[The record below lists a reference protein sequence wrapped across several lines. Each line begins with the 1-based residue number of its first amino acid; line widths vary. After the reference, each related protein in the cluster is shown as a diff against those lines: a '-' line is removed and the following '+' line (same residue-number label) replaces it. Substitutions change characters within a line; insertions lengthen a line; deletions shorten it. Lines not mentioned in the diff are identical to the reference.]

1 MIMPRYFFHVRD
13 CDGLSL
19 DEEGVELAS
28 DDRARAEAM
37 QAAREMLAE
46 KILKGEVV
54 DGARFEVIRIDGVVI
69 ATIPVRSALRLD

>member
-13 CDGLSL
+13 RDGLSL

-46 KILKGEVV
+46 KILKGEIV